1 MIFNNNI
8 LSRRRNINKEKNN
21 TTKNKFVGILE
32 VSTRGSAVV
41 ICESIEEKIHIEN
54 IGQYLH
60 NDNVEVYVFSRKK
73 NGKYLGEITNLIKR
87 DKSEYV
93 GKIQISEKFAFV
105 LIDNKRIHVD
115 IFVPKDKIN
124 KAKNNDKVLVKI
136 TEWRKN
142 SQSPNGIIKKVLG
155 IEGEHNTEIH
165 SILAEYGLPYDFE
178 SDIKEFAN
186 NIDTSIN
193 KAEILKRRDFREELT
208 FTIDPVD
215 AKDFDDAI
223 SFKKLENKSYEIG
236 IHIADVSHYL
246 QPKTILDNEAFSR
259 ATSVYLVDRV
269 VPMLPEV
276 LSNKACSLRP
286 NEEKFTFSAVFII
299 QNSSVINQWF
309 GKTVI
314 KSDYR
319 FSYEEAQMVIET
331 KDSIIN
337 KEVSLT
343 GKEYKIPSRVKTA
356 ILTLNEIAVEM
367 RKKRMKQGAISFDK
381 KEVRFTINKDKEP
394 TGVYVKE
401 SKEANK
407 LVEEFMLL
415 ANKKVS
421 EYVGKTIKKTPFIY
435 RVHDLPDES
444 KIKALKEV
452 AKSLGHKLDISSK
465 NKMSESL
472 NALLKAVK
480 GKKEQSLIESLA
492 IRSMSKA
499 EYTTNNIGHYGLS
512 FDYYSH
518 FTSPIRRYPD
528 VMVHRLLEKYLSQ
541 EKATNVDFYGSAC
554 DHCTQREILAT
565 RAERDSIKFMQI
577 KYMQDKMNT
586 KFNGVIS
593 GITDW
598 GIFVEI
604 VENKCEGMIP
614 VRDLKGDFFVYNKD
628 NHSLTGKKTKATYQL
643 GDAVR
648 VQVKHADLIKKQLD
662 FILAE

>member
-1 MIFNNNI
+1 M
-8 LSRRRNINKEKNN
+8 SRRKNKIETNINN
-21 TTKNKFVGILE
+21 KNKLVGILD
-32 VSTRGSAVV
+32 VSVRGVAVV
-41 ICESIEEKIHIEN
+41 VCEESEKKIHLDA

-60 NDNVEVYVFSRKK
+60 NDFVEVYVYSRKK
-73 NGKYLGEITNLIKR
+73 KNKYFGEITNLLKR
-87 DKSEYV
+87 EKKEYV
-93 GKIQISEKFAFV
+93 GKIQISDKFSFV
-105 LIDNKRIHVD
+105 VIDNKRIHVD
-115 IFVPKDKIN
+115 IFVPLLMIN
-124 KAKNNDKVLVKI
+124 NAKNNEKVLVEI
-136 TEWRKN
+136 TEWKKN

-178 SDIKEFAN
+178 NEIKDFAN
-186 NIDTSIN
+186 NINTSIN
-193 KAEILKRRDFREELT
+193 KDEVYKRRDFRKELT
-208 FTIDPVD
+208 LTIDPVD

-223 SFKKLENKSYEIG
+223 SFKNLKNNSYEIG

-246 QPKTILDNEAFSR
+246 QPQTILDKEAFTR

-269 VPMLPEV
+269 VPMLPEI

-286 NEEKFTFSAVFII
+286 NEEKYTFSAVFEIE
-299 QNSSVINQWF
+299 NNKVIKEWF
-309 GKTVI
+309 GKTI
-314 KSDYR
+314 INSNYR
-319 FSYEEAQMVIET
+319 FSYEEAQEIIET
-331 KDSIIN
+331 KKEIIR
-337 KEVSLT
+337 KEVSLNK
-343 GKEYKIPSRVKTA
+343 KEYSVPNNVKEA
-356 ILTLNEIAVEM
+356 ILKLNNIAQAL
-367 RKKRMKQGAISFDK
+367 RKERMNSGAISFDK
-381 KEVRFTINKDKEP
+381 KEVGFIINKNKEP

-415 ANKKVS
+415 ANRKVS
-421 EYVGKTIKKTPFIY
+421 EYVGKKIKKTPFIY

-452 AKSLGHKLDISSK
+452 AGSLGYFLDISSRK
-465 NKMSESL
+465 KMSESL
-472 NALLKAVK
+472 NIILKKVK
-480 GKKEQSLIESLA
+480 GKKEQSLIESLT

-499 EYTTNNIGHYGLS
+499 EYTTKNIGHYGLS

-528 VMVHRLLEKYLSQ
+528 VMVHRLLEKYLKNQ
-541 EKATNVDFYGSAC
+541 NPPKQDFYNNAC

-577 KYMQDKMNT
+577 KYMQDKRNI

-604 VENKCEGMIP
+604 IENKCEGMIP
-614 VRDLKGDFFVYNKD
+614 VRDLKGDFYIYNKD
-628 NHSLTGKKTKATYQL
+628 QHSLTGKKTKIKFQL
-643 GDAVR
+643 GDAVQ
-648 VQVKHADLIKKQLD
+648 VKVKHADLIKKQLD

>member
-1 MIFNNNI
+1 M
-8 LSRRRNINKEKNN
+8 SRRRNINKEKNN

-32 VSTRGSAVV
+32 VSIRGSAVV

-356 ILTLNEIAVEM
+356 ILTLNEIAVEI

>member
-1 MIFNNNI
+1 M
-8 LSRRRNINKEKNN
+8 SRRRNKIERKENKKNR
-21 TTKNKFVGILE
+21 FLGVLDIS
-32 VSTRGSAVV
+32 VRGVAAVV
-41 ICESIEEKIHIEN
+41 CEGLGEKIHLEN

-60 NDNVEVYVFSRKK
+60 NDIVEVYVFSRRKK
-73 NGKYLGEITNLIKR
+73 NKYYGEITRLVKR
-87 DKSEYV
+87 DKNEYV
-93 GKIQISEKFAFV
+93 GKIEISEKFSFV
-105 LIDNKRIHVD
+105 IIDNKRIHVD
-115 IFVPKDKIN
+115 IFVPISFIN
-124 KAKNNDKVLVKI
+124 NAKNNDKVLVEI

-155 IEGEHNTEIH
+155 TEGEHNTEIH

-178 SDIKEFAN
+178 KEIKDYAN
-186 NIDTSIN
+186 NIDTTIN
-193 KAEILKRRDFREELT
+193 FKEVSKRRDFRKELT

-223 SFKKLENKSYEIG
+223 SFKKLSKNSYEIG
-236 IHIADVSHYL
+236 VHIADVSHYL
-246 QPKTILDNEAFSR
+246 QPNTILDNEAFNR

-269 VPMLPEV
+269 VPMLPEI

-286 NEEKFTFSAVFII
+286 NEEKYTFSAVFII
-299 QNSSVINQWF
+299 EKNKVINEWF
-309 GKTVI
+309 GKTI
-314 KSDYR
+314 INSNYR
-319 FSYEEAQMVIET
+319 FSYEEAQEIIET
-331 KDSIIN
+331 KNNIIR
-337 KEVSLT
+337 KEVSLNN
-343 GKEYKIPSRVKTA
+343 KEYSVSNNVKEA
-356 ILTLNEIAVEM
+356 VLKLNEIAAYM
-367 RKKRMKQGAISFDK
+367 RKERMNSGAISFDK
-381 KEVRFTINKDKEP
+381 KEVRFSINKDKEP

-401 SKEANK
+401 SKESNK

-415 ANKKVS
+415 ANRKVS
-421 EYVGKTIKKTPFIY
+421 EYIGKKNKKNIFIY

-452 AKSLGHKLDISSK
+452 AKSLGYNLDISSRK
-465 NKMSESL
+465 RMSESL
-472 NALLKAVK
+472 NKILKKIK

-499 EYTTNNIGHYGLS
+499 EYTTKNIGHYGLA

-528 VMVHRLLEKYLSQ
+528 VIVHRLLEQYLNKENPSGH
-541 EKATNVDFYGSAC
+541 EIYNSAC

-565 RAERDSIKFMQI
+565 KAERDSIKFMQI
-577 KYMQDKMNT
+577 KYMQDKKNK

-614 VRDLKGDFFVYNKD
+614 VRDLKGDYYIYNKD
-628 NHSLTGKKTKATYQL
+628 EHSLIGKKTKIKYQL
-643 GDAVR
+643 GDSIQ

-662 FILAE
+662 FILA

>member
-1 MIFNNNI
+1 M
-8 LSRRRNINKEKNN
+8 RRRENKIKNR
-21 TTKNKFVGILE
+21 FVGILD
-32 VSTRGSAVV
+32 VSVRGVAAVV
-41 ICESIEEKIHIEN
+41 CDGVEEKIHLEK

-60 NDNVEVYVFSRKK
+60 NDFVEVYVFSRRKK
-73 NGKYLGEITNLIKR
+73 NKYYGEITKLLKR
-87 DKSEYV
+87 EKKEYV
-93 GKIQISEKFAFV
+93 GKIEISEKFSFV
-105 LIDNKRIHVD
+105 IVDNKRIHVD
-115 IFVPKDKIN
+115 IFVPISMIN
-124 KAKNNDKVLVKI
+124 KAKNNDKVLVEI

-155 IEGEHNTEIH
+155 VEGEHNTEIH

-178 SDIKEFAN
+178 KEIKEFAD
-186 NIDTSIN
+186 NIDTTIN
-193 KAEILKRRDFREELT
+193 KDEVSNRRDFRNELT

-223 SFKKLENKSYEIG
+223 SFKRISNSSYEIG

-246 QPKTILDNEAFSR
+246 QPNTILDNEAFNR

-286 NEEKFTFSAVFII
+286 NEEKYTFSAVFTIDK
-299 QNSSVINQWF
+299 NKVINEWF
-309 GKTVI
+309 GKTI
-314 KSDYR
+314 INSNYR
-319 FSYEEAQMVIET
+319 FSYEEAQEIIET
-331 KDSIIN
+331 KKNIIR
-337 KEVSLT
+337 KEVSLKNT
-343 GKEYKIPSRVKTA
+343 EYSVTNNVKEAVLK
-356 ILTLNEIAVEM
+356 LNEIAIYM
-367 RKKRMKQGAISFDK
+367 RKERMKNGAISFDK
-381 KEVRFTINKDKEP
+381 KEVRFSINKEKEP

-401 SKEANK
+401 SKESNK

-415 ANKKVS
+415 ANRKVS
-421 EYVGKTIKKTPFIY
+421 EYIGKRNKKNVFIY

-452 AKSLGHKLDISSK
+452 AKSLGYNLDISSRK
-465 NKMSESL
+465 RMSESL
-472 NALLKAVK
+472 NKILKKVK

-499 EYTTNNIGHYGLS
+499 EYTTKNIGHYGLS
-512 FDYYSH
+512 FEYYSH

-528 VMVHRLLEKYLSQ
+528 VIVHRLLEKYLNKENPLGHESY
-541 EKATNVDFYGSAC
+541 NSAC

-565 RAERDSIKFMQI
+565 KAERDSIKFMQI
-577 KYMQDKMNT
+577 KYMQDKTNK

-614 VRDLKGDFFVYNKD
+614 VRDLKGDYYIYNKD
-628 NHSLTGKKTKATYQL
+628 DHSLIGKKSKMKYQL
-643 GDAVR
+643 GDSIQVK
-648 VQVKHADLIKKQLD
+648 VKHADLIKKQLD

>member
-1 MIFNNNI
+1 M
-8 LSRRRNINKEKNN
+8 SRRRNKIERKENKKNR
-21 TTKNKFVGILE
+21 FLGVLD
-32 VSTRGSAVV
+32 VSVRGVAAVV
-41 ICESIEEKIHIEN
+41 CEGLGEKIHLEN

-60 NDNVEVYVFSRKK
+60 NDIVEVYVFSRRKK
-73 NGKYLGEITNLIKR
+73 NKYYGEITRLVKR
-87 DKSEYV
+87 DKNEYV
-93 GKIQISEKFAFV
+93 GKIEISEKFSFV
-105 LIDNKRIHVD
+105 IIDNKRIHVD
-115 IFVPKDKIN
+115 IFVPISFIN
-124 KAKNNDKVLVKI
+124 NAKNNDKVLVKI

-155 IEGEHNTEIH
+155 TEGEHNTEIH

-178 SDIKEFAN
+178 KEIKDYAN
-186 NIDTSIN
+186 NIDTTIN
-193 KAEILKRRDFREELT
+193 YKEVSKRRDFRKELT

-223 SFKKLENKSYEIG
+223 SFKKLSKNSYEIG
-236 IHIADVSHYL
+236 VHIADVSHYL
-246 QPKTILDNEAFSR
+246 QPNTILDNEAFNR

-269 VPMLPEV
+269 VPMLPEI

-286 NEEKFTFSAVFII
+286 NEEKYTFSAVFII
-299 QNSSVINQWF
+299 EKNKVINEWF
-309 GKTVI
+309 GKTI
-314 KSDYR
+314 INSNYR
-319 FSYEEAQMVIET
+319 FSYEEAQEIIET
-331 KDSIIN
+331 KNNIIR
-337 KEVSLT
+337 KEVSLNN
-343 GKEYKIPSRVKTA
+343 KEYLVSNNVKEA
-356 ILTLNEIAVEM
+356 VLKLNEIASYM
-367 RKKRMKQGAISFDK
+367 RKERMNSGAISFDK
-381 KEVRFTINKDKEP
+381 KEVRFSINKDKEP

-401 SKEANK
+401 SKESNK

-415 ANKKVS
+415 ANRKVS
-421 EYVGKTIKKTPFIY
+421 EYIGKKNKKNIFIY

-452 AKSLGHKLDISSK
+452 AKSLGYNLDISSRK
-465 NKMSESL
+465 RMSESL
-472 NALLKAVK
+472 NKILKKIK

-499 EYTTNNIGHYGLS
+499 EYTTKNIGHYGLA

-528 VMVHRLLEKYLSQ
+528 VIVHRLLEQYLNKENPSGH
-541 EKATNVDFYGSAC
+541 EIYNSAC

-565 RAERDSIKFMQI
+565 KAERDSIKFMQI
-577 KYMQDKMNT
+577 KYMQDKKNK

-614 VRDLKGDFFVYNKD
+614 VRDLKGDYYIYNKD
-628 NHSLTGKKTKATYQL
+628 EHSLIGKKTKIKYQL
-643 GDAVR
+643 GDSIQ

-662 FILAE
+662 FILA

>member
-1 MIFNNNI
+1 M
-8 LSRRRNINKEKNN
+8 SRKKRNN
-21 TTKNKFVGILE
+21 TDRNSNPKNKFVGTLE
-32 VSTRGSAVV
+32 VSTRGAAIVV
-41 ICESIEEKIHIEN
+41 CEGIEDKIHIEN

-60 NDNVEVYVFSRKK
+60 NDIVEIYVFTRKK
-73 NGKYLGEITNLIKR
+73 KDKYLGEITSLIKR
-87 DKSEYV
+87 EKTEYV
-93 GKIQISEKFAFV
+93 GKIQISENFSFV

-115 IFVPKDKIN
+115 VFVPIDKIN
-124 KAKNNDKVLVKI
+124 KANNNEKVIVEI

-155 IEGEHNTEIH
+155 VEGDHNTEIH
-165 SILAEYGLPYDFE
+165 SILAEHGLPYDFE
-178 SDIKEFAN
+178 SEIKDFAD
-186 NIDTSIN
+186 NINTSIN
-193 KAEILKRRDFREELT
+193 NEDLLKRRDFRKELT

-223 SFKKLENKSYEIG
+223 SFKTISEGCYEIG
-236 IHIADVSHYL
+236 VHIADVSHYL
-246 QPKTILDNEAFSR
+246 KPKTILDAEAFKR
-259 ATSVYLVDRV
+259 GTSVYLVDRV

-286 NEEKFTFSAVFII
+286 HEEKLTFSAVFII
-299 QNSSVINQWF
+299 ERNKVKNQWF

-314 KSDYR
+314 NSDHR
-319 FSYEEAQMVIET
+319 FSYEEAQEVIET
-331 KDSIIN
+331 RENIIK
-337 KEVSLT
+337 KEVSLNN
-343 GKEYKIPSRVKTA
+343 KEYSVPNNVKTA
-356 ILTLNEIAVEM
+356 ILKLNEIAEIM
-367 RKKRMKQGAISFDK
+367 RVKRMENGAISFDK
-381 KEVRFTINKDKEP
+381 KEVRFSINKEKEP
-394 TGVYVKE
+394 IGVYVKE

-415 ANKKVS
+415 ANRKVS
-421 EYVGKTIKKTPFIY
+421 EYVGKTIKKSPFIY

-452 AKSLGHKLDISSK
+452 ANSLGYQLDISSK

-472 NALLKAVK
+472 NKMLKAVK

-499 EYTTNNIGHYGLS
+499 EYTTKNIGHYGLS
-512 FDYYSH
+512 FEHYSH

-528 VMVHRLLEKYLSQ
+528 VMVHRLLETYLNK
-541 EKATNVDFYGSAC
+541 EKPTGLDFYNSAC

-565 RAERDSIKFMQI
+565 KAERDSIKFMQI
-577 KYMQDKMNT
+577 KYMQDKRNT
-586 KFNGVIS
+586 KFRGVIS

-614 VRDLKGDFFVYNKD
+614 VRDIKGDYFVYDKD
-628 NHSLTGKKTKATYQL
+628 RHSLTGKKTKVKYQL
-643 GDAVR
+643 GDAVQ

>member
-1 MIFNNNI
+1 
-8 LSRRRNINKEKNN
+8 LSRRRNKIERKENKKNR
-21 TTKNKFVGILE
+21 FLGILD
-32 VSTRGSAVV
+32 VSVRGVAAVV
-41 ICESIEEKIHIEN
+41 CEGLDEKIHLEN

-60 NDNVEVYVFSRKK
+60 NDIVEVYVFSRRKK
-73 NGKYLGEITNLIKR
+73 NKYYGEITRLVKR
-87 DKSEYV
+87 DKNEYV
-93 GKIQISEKFAFV
+93 GKIEISEKFSFV
-105 LIDNKRIHVD
+105 IIDNKRIHVD
-115 IFVPKDKIN
+115 IFVPISFIN
-124 KAKNNDKVLVKI
+124 NAKNNDKVLVEI

-178 SDIKEFAN
+178 KEIKDYAN
-186 NIDTSIN
+186 NIDTTIN
-193 KAEILKRRDFREELT
+193 FKEVSKRRDFRKELT

-223 SFKKLENKSYEIG
+223 SFKKLSNNSYEIG
-236 IHIADVSHYL
+236 VHIADVSHYL
-246 QPKTILDNEAFSR
+246 QPNTILDNEAFNR

-269 VPMLPEV
+269 VPMLPEI

-286 NEEKFTFSAVFII
+286 NEEKYTFSAVFII
-299 QNSSVINQWF
+299 EKNKVINEWF
-309 GKTVI
+309 GKTI
-314 KSDYR
+314 INSNYR
-319 FSYEEAQMVIET
+319 FSYEEAQEIIET
-331 KDSIIN
+331 KNNIIR
-337 KEVSLT
+337 KEVSLNN
-343 GKEYKIPSRVKTA
+343 KEYSVSNNVKEA
-356 ILTLNEIAVEM
+356 VLKLNEIASYM
-367 RKKRMKQGAISFDK
+367 RKERMNSGAISFDK
-381 KEVRFTINKDKEP
+381 KEVRFSINKDKEP

-401 SKEANK
+401 SKESNK

-415 ANKKVS
+415 ANRKVS
-421 EYVGKTIKKTPFIY
+421 EYIGKKNKKNIFIY

-452 AKSLGHKLDISSK
+452 AKSLGYNLDISSRK
-465 NKMSESL
+465 RMSESL
-472 NALLKAVK
+472 NKILKKIK

-499 EYTTNNIGHYGLS
+499 EYTTKNIGHYGLA

-528 VMVHRLLEKYLSQ
+528 VIVHRLLEQYLNK
-541 EKATNVDFYGSAC
+541 EKPSGHEIYNSAC

-565 RAERDSIKFMQI
+565 KAERDSIKFMQI
-577 KYMQDKMNT
+577 KYMQDKTNK

-614 VRDLKGDFFVYNKD
+614 VRDLKGDYYIYNKD
-628 NHSLTGKKTKATYQL
+628 EHSLIGKKTKIKYQL
-643 GDAVR
+643 GDSIQ

-662 FILAE
+662 FILA

>member
-1 MIFNNNI
+1 M
-8 LSRRRNINKEKNN
+8 SRRRNNNKENN
-21 TTKNKFVGILE
+21 TTTKNKFVGILE
-32 VSTRGSAVV
+32 VSTRGAAVV
-41 ICESIEEKIHIEN
+41 ICENIEEKIHIEN

-60 NDNVEVYVFSRKK
+60 SDVVEVYVFTRKK
-73 NGKYLGEITNLIKR
+73 NGKYLGDITNLIKR

-115 IFVPKDKIN
+115 VFIPKDKIN
-124 KAKNNDKVLVKI
+124 KANNNDKVLVKI

-142 SQSPNGIIKKVLG
+142 SQSPNGIIKSVLG

-178 SDIKEFAN
+178 NETKEFAN

-193 KAEILKRRDFREELT
+193 KEEISKRRDFRKELT

-223 SFKKLENKSYEIG
+223 SFKKLDDNSFEIG

-269 VPMLPEV
+269 VPMLPEI

-286 NEEKFTFSAVFII
+286 KEEKFTFSAVFII
-299 QNSSVINQWF
+299 KNSSVINQWF

-314 KSDYR
+314 NSDHR
-319 FSYEEAQMVIET
+319 FSYEEAQEVIET
-331 KDSIIN
+331 KDVIIN
-337 KEVSLT
+337 KDVSLT
-343 GKEYKIPSRVKTA
+343 NKEYKIPNSVKTA
-356 ILTLNEIAVEM
+356 ILKLNEIAVEM
-367 RKKRMKQGAISFDK
+367 RKLRMKQGAISFDK

-421 EYVGKTIKKTPFIY
+421 EHVGKIIKKTPFIY

-444 KIKALKEV
+444 KIKGLQEV
-452 AKSLGHKLDISSK
+452 AKALGYKLDISSK

-472 NALLKAVK
+472 NVLLKSVK

-512 FDYYSH
+512 FEYYSH

-528 VMVHRLLEKYLSQ
+528 VMVHRLLEKYLNQ
-541 EKATNVDFYGSAC
+541 EKATNVDFYSSAC

-614 VRDLKGDFFVYNKD
+614 VRDLKGDFFVYDKD
-628 NHSLTGKKTKATYQL
+628 SHSLTGKKTKVKYQL

>member
-1 MIFNNNI
+1 
-8 LSRRRNINKEKNN
+8 LSRKKRHNTERNSN
-21 TTKNKFVGILE
+21 TKNKFVGTLE
-32 VSTRGSAVV
+32 VSTRGDAIV
-41 ICESIEEKIHIEN
+41 ICEVIEEKIYIDK

-60 NDNVEVYVFSRKK
+60 NDIVEVYVFTRKK
-73 NGKYLGEITNLIKR
+73 KDKYLGDITSLIKR
-87 DKSEYV
+87 EKTEYV
-93 GKIQISEKFAFV
+93 GKIQISEKFSFV
-105 LIDNKRIHVD
+105 LIDNRRIHVD
-115 IFVPKDKIN
+115 VFVPIDKIN
-124 KAKNNDKVLVKI
+124 KANNNDKVIVEI

-142 SQSPNGIIKKVLG
+142 SQSPNGIVTKVLG
-155 IEGEHNTEIH
+155 VEGDHNTEIH
-165 SILAEYGLPYDFE
+165 SILAEHGLPYDFE
-178 SDIKEFAN
+178 SEIKEFAD

-193 KAEILKRRDFREELT
+193 NEEVSKRRDFRKELT

-223 SFKKLENKSYEIG
+223 SFKNINKDQYEVG

-246 QPKTILDNEAFSR
+246 KPKTILDVEAFKR

-269 VPMLPEV
+269 VPMLPEI

-299 QNSSVINQWF
+299 ENNKVKNQWF

-314 KSDYR
+314 NSDHR
-319 FSYEEAQMVIET
+319 FSYEEAQEIIET
-331 KDSIIN
+331 KENVIKKEISLNNKQYSIPN
-337 KEVSLT
+337 N
-343 GKEYKIPSRVKTA
+343 VKTA
-356 ILTLNEIAVEM
+356 ILKLNEMAKKM
-367 RKKRMKQGAISFDK
+367 REKRMDNGALSFDK
-381 KEVRFTINKDKEP
+381 KEVRFTINKEKEP
-394 TGVYVKE
+394 TGVFVKE

-421 EYVGKTIKKTPFIY
+421 EHVGKVIKKSPFIY

-452 AKSLGHKLDISSK
+452 ANSLGYKLDISSK

-472 NALLKAVK
+472 NKILKEVK

-499 EYTTNNIGHYGLS
+499 EYTTKNIGHYGLS
-512 FDYYSH
+512 FDHYSH

-528 VMVHRLLEKYLSQ
+528 VMVHRLLETYLNK
-541 EKATNVDFYGSAC
+541 ENPPNLDFYSSAC

-565 RAERDSIKFMQI
+565 KAERDSIKFMQI
-577 KYMQDKMNT
+577 KFMQDKRNI

-604 VENKCEGMIP
+604 IENKCEGMIP
-614 VRDLKGDFFVYNKD
+614 VRDIKGDFFVYDKD
-628 NHSLTGKKTKATYQL
+628 SHSLTGKKTKVKYQL
-643 GDAVR
+643 GDAVQ

-662 FILAE
+662 FILVE

>member
-1 MIFNNNI
+1 
-8 LSRRRNINKEKNN
+8 LSRRRNKIERKENKKNR
-21 TTKNKFVGILE
+21 FLGVLD
-32 VSTRGSAVV
+32 VSVRGVAAVV
-41 ICESIEEKIHIEN
+41 CEGLGEKIHLEN

-60 NDNVEVYVFSRKK
+60 NDIVEVYVFSRRKK
-73 NGKYLGEITNLIKR
+73 NKYYGEITRLVKR
-87 DKSEYV
+87 DKNEYV
-93 GKIQISEKFAFV
+93 GKIEISEKFSFV
-105 LIDNKRIHVD
+105 IIDNKRIHVD
-115 IFVPKDKIN
+115 IFVPISFIN
-124 KAKNNDKVLVKI
+124 NAKNNDKVLVKI

-155 IEGEHNTEIH
+155 TEGEHNTEIH

-178 SDIKEFAN
+178 KEIKDYAN
-186 NIDTSIN
+186 NIDTTIN
-193 KAEILKRRDFREELT
+193 YKEVSKRRDFRKELT

-223 SFKKLENKSYEIG
+223 SFKKLSKNSYEIG
-236 IHIADVSHYL
+236 VHIADVSHYL
-246 QPKTILDNEAFSR
+246 QPNTILDNEAFNR

-269 VPMLPEV
+269 VPMLPEI

-286 NEEKFTFSAVFII
+286 NEEKYTFSAVFII
-299 QNSSVINQWF
+299 EKNKVINEWF
-309 GKTVI
+309 GKTI
-314 KSDYR
+314 INSNYR
-319 FSYEEAQMVIET
+319 FSYEEAQEIIET
-331 KDSIIN
+331 KNNIIR
-337 KEVSLT
+337 KEVSLNN
-343 GKEYKIPSRVKTA
+343 KEYSVSNNVKEA
-356 ILTLNEIAVEM
+356 VLKLNEIASYM
-367 RKKRMKQGAISFDK
+367 RKERMNSGAISFDK
-381 KEVRFTINKDKEP
+381 KEVRFSINKDKEP

-401 SKEANK
+401 SKESNK

-415 ANKKVS
+415 ANRKVS
-421 EYVGKTIKKTPFIY
+421 EYIGKKNKKNIFIY

-452 AKSLGHKLDISSK
+452 AKSLGYNLDISSRK
-465 NKMSESL
+465 RMSESL
-472 NALLKAVK
+472 NKILKKIK

-499 EYTTNNIGHYGLS
+499 EYTTKNIGHYGLA

-528 VMVHRLLEKYLSQ
+528 VIVHRLLEQYLNKENPSGH
-541 EKATNVDFYGSAC
+541 EIYNSAC

-565 RAERDSIKFMQI
+565 KAERDSIKFMQI
-577 KYMQDKMNT
+577 KYMQDKKNK

-614 VRDLKGDFFVYNKD
+614 VRDLKGDYYIYNKD
-628 NHSLTGKKTKATYQL
+628 EHSLIGKKTKIKYQL
-643 GDAVR
+643 GDSIQ

-662 FILAE
+662 FILA

>member
-1 MIFNNNI
+1 M
-8 LSRRRNINKEKNN
+8 SRRRNKIERKENKKNR
-21 TTKNKFVGILE
+21 FLGVLD
-32 VSTRGSAVV
+32 VSVRGVAAVV
-41 ICESIEEKIHIEN
+41 CEGLDEKIHLEN

-60 NDNVEVYVFSRKK
+60 NDIVEVYVFSRRKK
-73 NGKYLGEITNLIKR
+73 NKYYGEITRLVKR
-87 DKSEYV
+87 DKNEYV
-93 GKIQISEKFAFV
+93 GKIEISEKFSFV
-105 LIDNKRIHVD
+105 IIDNKRIHVD
-115 IFVPKDKIN
+115 IFVPISFIN
-124 KAKNNDKVLVKI
+124 NAKNNDKVLVEI

-178 SDIKEFAN
+178 KEIKDYAN
-186 NIDTSIN
+186 NIDTTIN
-193 KAEILKRRDFREELT
+193 FKEVSKRRDFRKELT

-223 SFKKLENKSYEIG
+223 SFKKLSNNSYEIG
-236 IHIADVSHYL
+236 VHIADVSHYL
-246 QPKTILDNEAFSR
+246 QPNTILDKEAFNR

-269 VPMLPEV
+269 VPMLPEI

-286 NEEKFTFSAVFII
+286 NEEKYTFSAVFII
-299 QNSSVINQWF
+299 EKNKVINEWF
-309 GKTVI
+309 GKTI
-314 KSDYR
+314 INSNYR
-319 FSYEEAQMVIET
+319 FSYEEAQEIIET
-331 KDSIIN
+331 KNNIIR
-337 KEVSLT
+337 KEVSLNN
-343 GKEYKIPSRVKTA
+343 KEYSVSNNVKEA
-356 ILTLNEIAVEM
+356 VLKLNEIAAYM
-367 RKKRMKQGAISFDK
+367 RKERMNSGAISFDK
-381 KEVRFTINKDKEP
+381 KEVRFSINKDKEP

-401 SKEANK
+401 SKESNK

-415 ANKKVS
+415 ANRKVS
-421 EYVGKTIKKTPFIY
+421 EYIGKKNKKNIFIY

-452 AKSLGHKLDISSK
+452 AKSLGYNLDISSRK
-465 NKMSESL
+465 RMSESL
-472 NALLKAVK
+472 NKILKKIK

-499 EYTTNNIGHYGLS
+499 EYTTKNIGHYGLA

-528 VMVHRLLEKYLSQ
+528 VIVHRLLEQYLNK
-541 EKATNVDFYGSAC
+541 EKPSGHEIYNSAC

-565 RAERDSIKFMQI
+565 KAERDSIKFMQI
-577 KYMQDKMNT
+577 KYMQDKKNK

-614 VRDLKGDFFVYNKD
+614 VRDLKGDYYIYNKD
-628 NHSLTGKKTKATYQL
+628 EHSLIGKKTKIKYQL
-643 GDAVR
+643 GDSIQ

-662 FILAE
+662 FILA

>member
-1 MIFNNNI
+1 MK
-8 LSRRRNINKEKNN
+8 RRENKIKNR
-21 TTKNKFVGILE
+21 FVGILD
-32 VSTRGSAVV
+32 VSVRGVAAIV
-41 ICESIEEKIHIEN
+41 CEGLEEKIYLEN

-60 NDNVEVYVFSRKK
+60 NDFVEVYVFLRRKK
-73 NGKYLGEITNLIKR
+73 NKYYGEITKLLKR
-87 DKSEYV
+87 EKKDYV
-93 GKIQISEKFAFV
+93 GKIEISEKFSFV
-105 LIDNKRIHVD
+105 MVDNKRIHVD
-115 IFVPKDKIN
+115 IFVPISMIN
-124 KAKNNDKVLVKI
+124 KAKNNDKVLVEI
-136 TEWRKN
+136 TEWKKN

-155 IEGEHNTEIH
+155 VEGEHNTEIH

-178 SDIKEFAN
+178 KEIKEFAD
-186 NIDTSIN
+186 NIDTTIN
-193 KAEILKRRDFREELT
+193 KDEVSNRRDFRDELT

-223 SFKKLENKSYEIG
+223 SFKRISNSSYEIG

-246 QPKTILDNEAFSR
+246 QPNTILDNEAFNR

-286 NEEKFTFSAVFII
+286 NEEKYTFSAVFII
-299 QNSSVINQWF
+299 DKNKVINEWF
-309 GKTVI
+309 GKTI
-314 KSDYR
+314 INSNYR
-319 FSYEEAQMVIET
+319 FSYEEAQEIIET
-331 KDSIIN
+331 KKNIIR
-337 KEVSLT
+337 KEVSLKKT
-343 GKEYKIPSRVKTA
+343 EYSVTNNIKEAVLK
-356 ILTLNEIAVEM
+356 LNEIAIYM
-367 RKKRMKQGAISFDK
+367 RKERMKNGAISFDK
-381 KEVRFTINKDKEP
+381 KEVRFSINKEKEP

-401 SKEANK
+401 SKESNK

-415 ANKKVS
+415 ANRKVS
-421 EYVGKTIKKTPFIY
+421 EYIGKRNKKNLFIY

-452 AKSLGHKLDISSK
+452 AKSLGYNLDISSRK
-465 NKMSESL
+465 RMSESL
-472 NALLKAVK
+472 NKILKKVK

-499 EYTTNNIGHYGLS
+499 EYTTKNIGHYGLS
-512 FDYYSH
+512 FEYYSH

-528 VMVHRLLEKYLSQ
+528 VIVHRLLEKYLNKENPSGH
-541 EKATNVDFYGSAC
+541 EIYNSAC

-565 RAERDSIKFMQI
+565 KAERDSIKFMQI
-577 KYMQDKMNT
+577 KYMQDKTNK

-614 VRDLKGDFFVYNKD
+614 VRDLKGDYYIYNKD
-628 NHSLTGKKTKATYQL
+628 DHSLIGKKSKRKYQL
-643 GDAVR
+643 GDAIQ

>member
-1 MIFNNNI
+1 M
-8 LSRRRNINKEKNN
+8 SRRRNKIERKENKKNR
-21 TTKNKFVGILE
+21 FLGVLD
-32 VSTRGSAVV
+32 VSVRGVAAVV
-41 ICESIEEKIHIEN
+41 CEGLDEKIHLEN

-60 NDNVEVYVFSRKK
+60 NDIVEVYVFSRRKK
-73 NGKYLGEITNLIKR
+73 NKYYGEITRLVKR
-87 DKSEYV
+87 DKNEYV
-93 GKIQISEKFAFV
+93 GKIEISEKFSFV
-105 LIDNKRIHVD
+105 IIDNKRIHVD
-115 IFVPKDKIN
+115 IFVPISFIN
-124 KAKNNDKVLVKI
+124 NAKNNDKVLVEI

-155 IEGEHNTEIH
+155 TEGEHNTEIH

-178 SDIKEFAN
+178 KEIKDYAN
-186 NIDTSIN
+186 NIDTTIN
-193 KAEILKRRDFREELT
+193 FKEVSKRRDFRKELT

-223 SFKKLENKSYEIG
+223 SFKKLSKNSYEIG
-236 IHIADVSHYL
+236 VHIADVSHYL
-246 QPKTILDNEAFSR
+246 QPNTILDNEAFNR

-269 VPMLPEV
+269 VPMLPEI

-286 NEEKFTFSAVFII
+286 NEEKYTFSAVFII
-299 QNSSVINQWF
+299 EKNKVINEWF
-309 GKTVI
+309 GKTI
-314 KSDYR
+314 INSNYR
-319 FSYEEAQMVIET
+319 FSYEEAQEIIET
-331 KDSIIN
+331 KNNIIR
-337 KEVSLT
+337 KEVSLNN
-343 GKEYKIPSRVKTA
+343 KEYSVSNNVKEA
-356 ILTLNEIAVEM
+356 VLKLNEIASYM
-367 RKKRMKQGAISFDK
+367 RKERMNSGAISFDK
-381 KEVRFTINKDKEP
+381 KEVRFSINKDKEP

-401 SKEANK
+401 SKESNK

-415 ANKKVS
+415 ANRKVS
-421 EYVGKTIKKTPFIY
+421 EYIGKKNKKNIFIY

-452 AKSLGHKLDISSK
+452 AKSLGYNLDISSRK
-465 NKMSESL
+465 RMSESL
-472 NALLKAVK
+472 NKILKKIK

-499 EYTTNNIGHYGLS
+499 EYTTKNIGHYGLA

-528 VMVHRLLEKYLSQ
+528 VIVHRLLEQYLNK
-541 EKATNVDFYGSAC
+541 EKPSGHEIYNYAC

-565 RAERDSIKFMQI
+565 KAERDSIKFMQI
-577 KYMQDKMNT
+577 KYMQDKKNK

-614 VRDLKGDFFVYNKD
+614 VRDLKGDYYIYNKD
-628 NHSLTGKKTKATYQL
+628 EHSLIGKKTKIKYQL
-643 GDAVR
+643 GDSIQ

-662 FILAE
+662 FILA

>member
-1 MIFNNNI
+1 M
-8 LSRRRNINKEKNN
+8 SRRRNKIERKENKKNR
-21 TTKNKFVGILE
+21 FLGILD
-32 VSTRGSAVV
+32 VSVRGVAAVV
-41 ICESIEEKIHIEN
+41 CEGLDEKIHLEK

-60 NDNVEVYVFSRKK
+60 NDIVEVYVFSRRKK
-73 NGKYLGEITNLIKR
+73 NKYYGEITSLVKR
-87 DKSEYV
+87 DKNEYV
-93 GKIQISEKFAFV
+93 GKIEISEKFSFV
-105 LIDNKRIHVD
+105 IIDNKRIHVD
-115 IFVPKDKIN
+115 IFVPISFIN
-124 KAKNNDKVLVKI
+124 NAKNNDKVLVEI

-155 IEGEHNTEIH
+155 TEGEHNTEIH

-178 SDIKEFAN
+178 KEIKDYAN
-186 NIDTSIN
+186 NIDTTIN
-193 KAEILKRRDFREELT
+193 FKEVSKRRDFRKELT

-223 SFKKLENKSYEIG
+223 SFKKLSKNSYEIG
-236 IHIADVSHYL
+236 VHIADVSHYL
-246 QPKTILDNEAFSR
+246 QPNTILDNEAFNR

-269 VPMLPEV
+269 VPMLPEI

-286 NEEKFTFSAVFII
+286 NEEKYTFSAVFII
-299 QNSSVINQWF
+299 EKNKVINEWF
-309 GKTVI
+309 GKTI
-314 KSDYR
+314 INSNYR
-319 FSYEEAQMVIET
+319 FSYEEAQEIIET
-331 KDSIIN
+331 KNNIIR
-337 KEVSLT
+337 KEVSLNN
-343 GKEYKIPSRVKTA
+343 KEYSVSNNVKEA
-356 ILTLNEIAVEM
+356 VLKLNEIASYM
-367 RKKRMKQGAISFDK
+367 RKERMNSGAISFDK
-381 KEVRFTINKDKEP
+381 KEVRFSINKDKEP

-401 SKEANK
+401 SKESNK

-415 ANKKVS
+415 ANRKVS
-421 EYVGKTIKKTPFIY
+421 EYIGKKNKKNIFIY

-452 AKSLGHKLDISSK
+452 AKSLGYNLDTSSRK
-465 NKMSESL
+465 RMSESL
-472 NALLKAVK
+472 NKILKKIK

-499 EYTTNNIGHYGLS
+499 EYTTKNIGHYGLA

-528 VMVHRLLEKYLSQ
+528 VIVHRLLEQYLNK
-541 EKATNVDFYGSAC
+541 EKPSGHEIYNSAC

-565 RAERDSIKFMQI
+565 KAERDSIKFMQI
-577 KYMQDKMNT
+577 KYMQDKKNK

-614 VRDLKGDFFVYNKD
+614 VRDLKGDYYIYNKD
-628 NHSLTGKKTKATYQL
+628 EHSLIGKKTKIKYQL
-643 GDAVR
+643 GDSIQ

-662 FILAE
+662 FILA

>member
-41 ICESIEEKIHIEN
+41 ICESIEEKIHVEN

-314 KSDYR
+314 KSDHR

>member
-1 MIFNNNI
+1 M
-8 LSRRRNINKEKNN
+8 SRRRNKIERKENKKNR
-21 TTKNKFVGILE
+21 FLGVLD
-32 VSTRGSAVV
+32 VSVRGVAAVV
-41 ICESIEEKIHIEN
+41 CEGLNEKIHLEN

-60 NDNVEVYVFSRKK
+60 NDIVEVYVFSRRKK
-73 NGKYLGEITNLIKR
+73 NKYYGEITRLVKR
-87 DKSEYV
+87 DKNEYV
-93 GKIQISEKFAFV
+93 GKIEISEKFSFV
-105 LIDNKRIHVD
+105 IIDNKRIHVD
-115 IFVPKDKIN
+115 IFVPISFIN
-124 KAKNNDKVLVKI
+124 NAKNNDKVLVEI

-178 SDIKEFAN
+178 KEIKDYAN
-186 NIDTSIN
+186 NIDTTIN
-193 KAEILKRRDFREELT
+193 YKEVSKRRDFRKELT

-223 SFKKLENKSYEIG
+223 SFKKLSKNSYEIG
-236 IHIADVSHYL
+236 VHIADVSHYL
-246 QPKTILDNEAFSR
+246 QPNTILDNEAFNR

-269 VPMLPEV
+269 VPMLPEI

-286 NEEKFTFSAVFII
+286 NEEKYTFSAVFII
-299 QNSSVINQWF
+299 EKNKVINEWF
-309 GKTVI
+309 GKTI
-314 KSDYR
+314 INSNYR
-319 FSYEEAQMVIET
+319 FSYEEAQEIIET
-331 KDSIIN
+331 KNNIIR
-337 KEVSLT
+337 KEVSLNN
-343 GKEYKIPSRVKTA
+343 KEYSVSNNVKEA
-356 ILTLNEIAVEM
+356 VLKLNEIAAYM
-367 RKKRMKQGAISFDK
+367 RKERMNSGAISFDK
-381 KEVRFTINKDKEP
+381 KEVRFSINKDKEP

-401 SKEANK
+401 SKESNK

-415 ANKKVS
+415 ANRKVS
-421 EYVGKTIKKTPFIY
+421 EYIGKKNKKNIFIY

-452 AKSLGHKLDISSK
+452 AKSLGYNLDISSRK
-465 NKMSESL
+465 RMSESL
-472 NALLKAVK
+472 NKILKKIK

-499 EYTTNNIGHYGLS
+499 EYTTKNIGHYGLA

-528 VMVHRLLEKYLSQ
+528 VIVHRLLEQYLNK
-541 EKATNVDFYGSAC
+541 EKPSGHEIYNSAC

-565 RAERDSIKFMQI
+565 KAERDSIKFMQI
-577 KYMQDKMNT
+577 KYMQDKTNK

-614 VRDLKGDFFVYNKD
+614 VRDLKGDYYIYNKD
-628 NHSLTGKKTKATYQL
+628 EHSLIGKKTKIKYQL
-643 GDAVR
+643 GDSIQ

-662 FILAE
+662 FILA

>member
-1 MIFNNNI
+1 M
-8 LSRRRNINKEKNN
+8 SRRRNKIERKENKKNR
-21 TTKNKFVGILE
+21 FLGVLD
-32 VSTRGSAVV
+32 VSVRGVAAVV
-41 ICESIEEKIHIEN
+41 CEGLGEKIHLEN

-60 NDNVEVYVFSRKK
+60 NDIVEVYVFSRRKK
-73 NGKYLGEITNLIKR
+73 NKYYGEITRLVKR
-87 DKSEYV
+87 DKNEYV
-93 GKIQISEKFAFV
+93 GKIEISEKFSFV
-105 LIDNKRIHVD
+105 IIDNKRIHVD
-115 IFVPKDKIN
+115 IFVPISFIN
-124 KAKNNDKVLVKI
+124 NAKNNDKVLVEI

-155 IEGEHNTEIH
+155 TEGEHNTEIH

-178 SDIKEFAN
+178 KEIKDYAN
-186 NIDTSIN
+186 NIDTTIN
-193 KAEILKRRDFREELT
+193 FKEVSKRRDFRKELT

-223 SFKKLENKSYEIG
+223 SFKKLSKNSYEIG
-236 IHIADVSHYL
+236 VHIADVSHYL
-246 QPKTILDNEAFSR
+246 QPNTILDNEAFNR

-269 VPMLPEV
+269 VPMLPEI

-286 NEEKFTFSAVFII
+286 NEEKYTFSAVFII
-299 QNSSVINQWF
+299 EKNKVINEWF
-309 GKTVI
+309 GKTI
-314 KSDYR
+314 INSNYR
-319 FSYEEAQMVIET
+319 FSYEEAQEIIET
-331 KDSIIN
+331 KNNIIR
-337 KEVSLT
+337 KEVSLNN
-343 GKEYKIPSRVKTA
+343 KEYSVSNNVKEA
-356 ILTLNEIAVEM
+356 VLKLNEIASYM
-367 RKKRMKQGAISFDK
+367 RKERMNSGAISFDK
-381 KEVRFTINKDKEP
+381 KEVRFSINKDKEP

-401 SKEANK
+401 SKESNK

-415 ANKKVS
+415 ANRKVS
-421 EYVGKTIKKTPFIY
+421 EYIGKKNKKNIFIY

-452 AKSLGHKLDISSK
+452 AKSLGYNLDISSRK
-465 NKMSESL
+465 RMSESL
-472 NALLKAVK
+472 NKILKKIK

-499 EYTTNNIGHYGLS
+499 EYTTKNIGHYGLA

-528 VMVHRLLEKYLSQ
+528 VIVHRLLEQYLNKENPSGH
-541 EKATNVDFYGSAC
+541 EIYNSAC

-565 RAERDSIKFMQI
+565 KAERDSIKFMQI
-577 KYMQDKMNT
+577 KYMQDKKNK

-614 VRDLKGDFFVYNKD
+614 VRDLKGDYYIYNKD
-628 NHSLTGKKTKATYQL
+628 EHSLIGKKTKIKYQL
-643 GDAVR
+643 GDSIQ

-662 FILAE
+662 FILA

>member
-1 MIFNNNI
+1 M
-8 LSRRRNINKEKNN
+8 SRRRNINKEKNN

-32 VSTRGSAVV
+32 VSIRGSAVV

>member
-1 MIFNNNI
+1 M
-8 LSRRRNINKEKNN
+8 SRR
-21 TTKNKFVGILE
+21 KNKIERKGNKKNRFVGILD
-32 VSTRGSAVV
+32 VSVRGVAAVV
-41 ICESIEEKIHIEN
+41 CEGLEEKIHLEN
-54 IGQYLH
+54 IGDYLH
-60 NDNVEVYVFSRKK
+60 NDSVEVYVFSRRKK
-73 NGKYLGEITNLIKR
+73 NKYFGEITRLLKR
-87 DKSEYV
+87 DKNEYV
-93 GKIQISEKFAFV
+93 GKIEISEKFSFV
-105 LIDNKRIHVD
+105 IVDNKRIHVD
-115 IFVPKDKIN
+115 IFVPISHIKN
-124 KAKNNDKVLVKI
+124 AKNNDKVLVEI

-178 SDIKEFAN
+178 KEIKDFAN
-186 NIDTSIN
+186 NIDTTIDY
-193 KAEILKRRDFREELT
+193 KEVLKRRDFRNELT

-223 SFKKLENKSYEIG
+223 SFKKLSKNSYEIG
-236 IHIADVSHYL
+236 VHIADVSHYL
-246 QPKTILDNEAFSR
+246 QPNTILDNEAFNR

-269 VPMLPEV
+269 VPMLPEI

-286 NEEKFTFSAVFII
+286 NEEKYTFSAVFII
-299 QNSSVINQWF
+299 EKNKVINEWF
-309 GKTVI
+309 GKTI
-314 KSDYR
+314 INSNYR
-319 FSYEEAQMVIET
+319 FSYEEAQEIIET
-331 KDSIIN
+331 KNNIIR
-337 KEVSLT
+337 KEVSLNN
-343 GKEYKIPSRVKTA
+343 KEYSVSNNVKKA
-356 ILTLNEIAVEM
+356 VLKLNEIAAYM
-367 RKKRMKQGAISFDK
+367 RKERMNSGAISFDK
-381 KEVRFTINKDKEP
+381 KEVRFSINKDKEP

-401 SKEANK
+401 SKESNK

-415 ANKKVS
+415 ANRKVS
-421 EYVGKTIKKTPFIY
+421 EYIGKKNKKNIFIY

-452 AKSLGHKLDISSK
+452 AKSLGYNLDISSRK
-465 NKMSESL
+465 RMSESL
-472 NALLKAVK
+472 NKILKEIK

-499 EYTTNNIGHYGLS
+499 EYTTKNIGHYGLA

-528 VMVHRLLEKYLSQ
+528 VIVHRLLEQYLNKENPSGH
-541 EKATNVDFYGSAC
+541 EIYNSAC

-565 RAERDSIKFMQI
+565 KAERDSIKFMQI
-577 KYMQDKMNT
+577 KYMQDKTNK

-614 VRDLKGDFFVYNKD
+614 VRDLKGDYYIYNKD
-628 NHSLTGKKTKATYQL
+628 EHSLIGKKTKIKYQL
-643 GDAVR
+643 GDSIQ

-662 FILAE
+662 FILV

>member
-1 MIFNNNI
+1 M
-8 LSRRRNINKEKNN
+8 RRRANKIKNR
-21 TTKNKFVGILE
+21 FVGILD
-32 VSTRGSAVV
+32 VSVRGVAAIV
-41 ICESIEEKIHIEN
+41 CEGLEEKIYLEN

-60 NDNVEVYVFSRKK
+60 NDFVEVYVFLRRKK
-73 NGKYLGEITNLIKR
+73 NKYYGEITKLLKR
-87 DKSEYV
+87 EKKNYV
-93 GKIQISEKFAFV
+93 GKIEISEKFSFV
-105 LIDNKRIHVD
+105 MVDNKRIHVD
-115 IFVPKDKIN
+115 IFVPISMIN
-124 KAKNNDKVLVKI
+124 KAKNNDKVLVEI
-136 TEWRKN
+136 TEWKKN

-155 IEGEHNTEIH
+155 VEGEHNTEIH

-178 SDIKEFAN
+178 KEIKEFAD
-186 NIDTSIN
+186 NIDTTIN
-193 KAEILKRRDFREELT
+193 KDEVSNRRDFRDELT

-223 SFKKLENKSYEIG
+223 SFKRISNSSYEIG

-246 QPKTILDNEAFSR
+246 QPNTILDNEAFNR

-286 NEEKFTFSAVFII
+286 NEEKYTFSAVFII
-299 QNSSVINQWF
+299 DKNKVINEWF
-309 GKTVI
+309 GKTI
-314 KSDYR
+314 INSNYR
-319 FSYEEAQMVIET
+319 FSYEEAQEIIET
-331 KDSIIN
+331 KKNIIR
-337 KEVSLT
+337 KEVSLKKT
-343 GKEYKIPSRVKTA
+343 EYSVTNNIKEAVLK
-356 ILTLNEIAVEM
+356 LNEIAIYM
-367 RKKRMKQGAISFDK
+367 RKERMKNGAISFDK
-381 KEVRFTINKDKEP
+381 KEVRFSINKEKEP

-401 SKEANK
+401 SKESNK

-415 ANKKVS
+415 ANRKVS
-421 EYVGKTIKKTPFIY
+421 EYIGKRNKKNLFIY

-452 AKSLGHKLDISSK
+452 AKSLGYNLDISSRK
-465 NKMSESL
+465 RMSESL
-472 NALLKAVK
+472 NKILKKVK

-499 EYTTNNIGHYGLS
+499 EYTTKNIGHYGLS
-512 FDYYSH
+512 FEYYSH

-528 VMVHRLLEKYLSQ
+528 VIVHRLLEKYLNKENPSGH
-541 EKATNVDFYGSAC
+541 EIYNSAC

-565 RAERDSIKFMQI
+565 KAERDSIKFMQI
-577 KYMQDKMNT
+577 KYMQDKTNK

-614 VRDLKGDFFVYNKD
+614 VRDLKGDYYIYNKD
-628 NHSLTGKKTKATYQL
+628 DHSLIGKKSKRKYQL
-643 GDAVR
+643 GDAIQ

>member
-1 MIFNNNI
+1 
-8 LSRRRNINKEKNN
+8 LSRRKNKIETNINN
-21 TTKNKFVGILE
+21 KNKLVGILD
-32 VSTRGSAVV
+32 VSVRGVAVV
-41 ICESIEEKIHIEN
+41 VCEESEKKIHLDE

-60 NDNVEVYVFSRKK
+60 NDFVEVYVYSRKK
-73 NGKYLGEITNLIKR
+73 KNKYFGEITNLLKR
-87 DKSEYV
+87 EKKEYV
-93 GKIQISEKFAFV
+93 GKIQISDKFSFV
-105 LIDNKRIHVD
+105 VIDNKRIHVD
-115 IFVPKDKIN
+115 IFVPLSMIN
-124 KAKNNDKVLVKI
+124 NANNNEKVLVEI
-136 TEWRKN
+136 TEWKKN

-155 IEGEHNTEIH
+155 TEGEHNTEIH

-178 SDIKEFAN
+178 NEIKDFAS
-186 NIDTSIN
+186 NINTSIT
-193 KAEILKRRDFREELT
+193 KDEVYKRRDFRKELT
-208 FTIDPVD
+208 LTIDPVD

-223 SFKKLENKSYEIG
+223 SFKNLKNNSYEIG

-246 QPKTILDNEAFSR
+246 QPQTILDKEAFNR

-269 VPMLPEV
+269 VPMLPEI

-286 NEEKFTFSAVFII
+286 NEEKYTFSAVFEIE
-299 QNSSVINQWF
+299 NNKVIKEWF
-309 GKTVI
+309 GKTI
-314 KSDYR
+314 INSNYR
-319 FSYEEAQMVIET
+319 FSYEEAQEIIET
-331 KDSIIN
+331 KKEIIR
-337 KEVSLT
+337 KEVSLNK
-343 GKEYKIPSRVKTA
+343 KEYSVSNNVKEA
-356 ILTLNEIAVEM
+356 ILKLNNIAQAL
-367 RKKRMKQGAISFDK
+367 RKERMNSGAISFDK
-381 KEVRFTINKDKEP
+381 KEVGFIINKNKEP

-415 ANKKVS
+415 ANRKVS
-421 EYVGKTIKKTPFIY
+421 EYVGKKIKKTPFIY

-452 AKSLGHKLDISSK
+452 AGSLGYFLDISSRK
-465 NKMSESL
+465 KMSESL
-472 NALLKAVK
+472 NIILKKVK

-499 EYTTNNIGHYGLS
+499 EYTTKNIGHYGLS

-528 VMVHRLLEKYLSQ
+528 VMVHRLLEKYLKNQ
-541 EKATNVDFYGSAC
+541 NPPKQDFYNNAC

-577 KYMQDKMNT
+577 KYMQDKRNI

-604 VENKCEGMIP
+604 IENKCEGMIP
-614 VRDLKGDFFVYNKD
+614 VRDLKGDFYIYNKD
-628 NHSLTGKKTKATYQL
+628 QHSLTGKKTKIKFQL
-643 GDAVR
+643 GDAVQ
-648 VQVKHADLIKKQLD
+648 VKVKHADLIKKQLD

>member
-1 MIFNNNI
+1 MK
-8 LSRRRNINKEKNN
+8 RRENKIKNR
-21 TTKNKFVGILE
+21 FVGILD
-32 VSTRGSAVV
+32 VSVRGVAAIV
-41 ICESIEEKIHIEN
+41 CEGLEEKIYLEN

-60 NDNVEVYVFSRKK
+60 NDFVEVYVFLRRKK
-73 NGKYLGEITNLIKR
+73 NKYYGEITKLLKR
-87 DKSEYV
+87 EKKNYV
-93 GKIQISEKFAFV
+93 GKIEISEKFSFV
-105 LIDNKRIHVD
+105 MVDNKRIHVD
-115 IFVPKDKIN
+115 IFVPISMIN
-124 KAKNNDKVLVKI
+124 KAKNNDKVLVEI
-136 TEWRKN
+136 TEWKKN

-155 IEGEHNTEIH
+155 VEGEHNTEIH

-178 SDIKEFAN
+178 KEIKEFAD
-186 NIDTSIN
+186 NIDTTIN
-193 KAEILKRRDFREELT
+193 KDEVSNRRDFRDELT

-223 SFKKLENKSYEIG
+223 SFKRISNSSYEIG

-246 QPKTILDNEAFSR
+246 QPNTILDNEAFNR

-286 NEEKFTFSAVFII
+286 NEEKYTFSAVFII
-299 QNSSVINQWF
+299 DKNKVINEWF
-309 GKTVI
+309 GKTI
-314 KSDYR
+314 INSNYR
-319 FSYEEAQMVIET
+319 FSYEEAQEIIET
-331 KDSIIN
+331 KKNIIR
-337 KEVSLT
+337 KEVSLKKT
-343 GKEYKIPSRVKTA
+343 EYSVTNNVKEAVLK
-356 ILTLNEIAVEM
+356 LNEIAIYM
-367 RKKRMKQGAISFDK
+367 RKERMKNGAISFDK
-381 KEVRFTINKDKEP
+381 KEVRFSINKEKEP

-401 SKEANK
+401 SKESNK

-415 ANKKVS
+415 ANRKVS
-421 EYVGKTIKKTPFIY
+421 EYIGKRNKKNLFIY

-452 AKSLGHKLDISSK
+452 AKSLGYNLDISSRK
-465 NKMSESL
+465 RMSESL
-472 NALLKAVK
+472 NKILKKVK

-499 EYTTNNIGHYGLS
+499 EYTTKNIGHYGLS
-512 FDYYSH
+512 FEYYSH

-528 VMVHRLLEKYLSQ
+528 VIVHRLLEKYLNKENPSGH
-541 EKATNVDFYGSAC
+541 EIYNSAC

-565 RAERDSIKFMQI
+565 KAERDSIKFMQI
-577 KYMQDKMNT
+577 KYMQDKTNK

-614 VRDLKGDFFVYNKD
+614 VRDLKGDYYIYNKD
-628 NHSLTGKKTKATYQL
+628 DHSLIGKKSKRKYQL
-643 GDAVR
+643 GDAIQ

>member
-1 MIFNNNI
+1 M
-8 LSRRRNINKEKNN
+8 RRRENKIKNR
-21 TTKNKFVGILE
+21 FVGILD
-32 VSTRGSAVV
+32 VSVRGVAAVV
-41 ICESIEEKIHIEN
+41 CDGVEEKIHLEK

-60 NDNVEVYVFSRKK
+60 NDFVEVYVFSRRKK
-73 NGKYLGEITNLIKR
+73 NKYYGEITKLLKR
-87 DKSEYV
+87 EKKEYV
-93 GKIQISEKFAFV
+93 GKIEISEKFSFV
-105 LIDNKRIHVD
+105 IVDNKRIHVD
-115 IFVPKDKIN
+115 IFVPISMIN
-124 KAKNNDKVLVKI
+124 KAKNNDKVLVEI

-155 IEGEHNTEIH
+155 VEGEHNTEIH

-178 SDIKEFAN
+178 KEIKEFAD
-186 NIDTSIN
+186 NIDTTIN
-193 KAEILKRRDFREELT
+193 KDEVSNRRDFRNELT

-223 SFKKLENKSYEIG
+223 SFKRISNSSYEIG

-246 QPKTILDNEAFSR
+246 QPNTILDNEAFNR

-286 NEEKFTFSAVFII
+286 NEEKYTFSAVFTIDK
-299 QNSSVINQWF
+299 NKVINEWF
-309 GKTVI
+309 GKTI
-314 KSDYR
+314 INSNYR
-319 FSYEEAQMVIET
+319 FSYEEAQEIIET
-331 KDSIIN
+331 KKNIIR
-337 KEVSLT
+337 KEVSLKNT
-343 GKEYKIPSRVKTA
+343 EYSVTNNVKEAVLK
-356 ILTLNEIAVEM
+356 LNEIAIYM
-367 RKKRMKQGAISFDK
+367 RKERMKNGAISFDK
-381 KEVRFTINKDKEP
+381 KEVRFSINKEKEP

-401 SKEANK
+401 SKESNK

-415 ANKKVS
+415 ANRKVS
-421 EYVGKTIKKTPFIY
+421 EYIGKRNKKNVFIY

-452 AKSLGHKLDISSK
+452 AKSLGYNLDISSRRR
-465 NKMSESL
+465 MSESL
-472 NALLKAVK
+472 NKMLKQIK

-499 EYTTNNIGHYGLS
+499 EYTTKNIGHYGLS
-512 FDYYSH
+512 FEYYSH

-528 VMVHRLLEKYLSQ
+528 VIVHRLLEKYLNKENPLGHESY
-541 EKATNVDFYGSAC
+541 NSAC

-565 RAERDSIKFMQI
+565 KAERDSIKFMQI
-577 KYMQDKMNT
+577 KYMQDKTNK

-614 VRDLKGDFFVYNKD
+614 VRDLKGDYYIYNKD
-628 NHSLTGKKTKATYQL
+628 DHSLIGKKSKMKYQL
-643 GDAVR
+643 GDSIQ

>member
-1 MIFNNNI
+1 M
-8 LSRRRNINKEKNN
+8 SRR
-21 TTKNKFVGILE
+21 KNKIERKENKKNRFVGILD
-32 VSTRGSAVV
+32 VSVRGVAAVV
-41 ICESIEEKIHIEN
+41 CEGLEEKIHLEN
-54 IGQYLH
+54 IGHYLH
-60 NDNVEVYVFSRKK
+60 NDSVEVYVFSRRKK
-73 NGKYLGEITNLIKR
+73 NKYFGEITRLLKR
-87 DKSEYV
+87 DKNEYV
-93 GKIQISEKFAFV
+93 GKIEISEKFSFV
-105 LIDNKRIHVD
+105 IVDNKRIHVD
-115 IFVPKDKIN
+115 IFVPISHIKN
-124 KAKNNDKVLVKI
+124 AKNNDKVLVEI

-178 SDIKEFAN
+178 KEIKDFAN
-186 NIDTSIN
+186 NIDTTIDY
-193 KAEILKRRDFREELT
+193 KEVLKRRDFRNELT

-223 SFKKLENKSYEIG
+223 SFKKLSNNSYEIG
-236 IHIADVSHYL
+236 VHIADVSHYL
-246 QPKTILDNEAFSR
+246 QPNTILDNEAFNR

-269 VPMLPEV
+269 VPMLPEI

-286 NEEKFTFSAVFII
+286 NEEKYTFSAVFII
-299 QNSSVINQWF
+299 EKNKVINEWF
-309 GKTVI
+309 GKTI
-314 KSDYR
+314 INSNYR
-319 FSYEEAQMVIET
+319 FSYEEAQEIIET
-331 KDSIIN
+331 KNNIIR
-337 KEVSLT
+337 KEVSLNN
-343 GKEYKIPSRVKTA
+343 KEYSVSNNVKKA
-356 ILTLNEIAVEM
+356 VLKLNEIAAYM
-367 RKKRMKQGAISFDK
+367 RKERMNSGAISFDK
-381 KEVRFTINKDKEP
+381 KEVRFSINKDKEP

-401 SKEANK
+401 SKESNK

-415 ANKKVS
+415 ANRKVS
-421 EYVGKTIKKTPFIY
+421 EYIGKKNKKNIFIY

-452 AKSLGHKLDISSK
+452 AKSLGYNLDISSRK
-465 NKMSESL
+465 RMSESL
-472 NALLKAVK
+472 NKILKEIK

-499 EYTTNNIGHYGLS
+499 EYTTKNIGHYGLA

-528 VMVHRLLEKYLSQ
+528 VIVHRLLEQYLNKENPSGH
-541 EKATNVDFYGSAC
+541 EIYNSAC

-565 RAERDSIKFMQI
+565 KAERDSIKFMQI
-577 KYMQDKMNT
+577 KYMQDKTNK

-614 VRDLKGDFFVYNKD
+614 VRDLKGDYYIYNKD
-628 NHSLTGKKTKATYQL
+628 EHSLIGKKTKIKYQL
-643 GDAVR
+643 GDSIQ

-662 FILAE
+662 FILA

>member
-1 MIFNNNI
+1 M
-8 LSRRRNINKEKNN
+8 RRRENKIKNR
-21 TTKNKFVGILE
+21 FVGILD
-32 VSTRGSAVV
+32 VSVRGVAAVV
-41 ICESIEEKIHIEN
+41 CDGVEEKIHLEK

-60 NDNVEVYVFSRKK
+60 NDFVEVYVFSRRKK
-73 NGKYLGEITNLIKR
+73 NKYYGEITKLLKR
-87 DKSEYV
+87 EKKEYV
-93 GKIQISEKFAFV
+93 GKIEISEKFSFV
-105 LIDNKRIHVD
+105 IVDNKRIHVD
-115 IFVPKDKIN
+115 IFVPISMIN
-124 KAKNNDKVLVKI
+124 KAKNNDKVLVEI

-155 IEGEHNTEIH
+155 VEGEHNTEIH

-178 SDIKEFAN
+178 KEIKEFAD
-186 NIDTSIN
+186 NIDTTIN
-193 KAEILKRRDFREELT
+193 KDEVSNRRDFRDELT

-223 SFKKLENKSYEIG
+223 SFKRISNSSYEIG

-246 QPKTILDNEAFSR
+246 QPNTILDKEAFNR

-286 NEEKFTFSAVFII
+286 NEEKYTFSAVFTIDK
-299 QNSSVINQWF
+299 NKVINEWF
-309 GKTVI
+309 GKTI
-314 KSDYR
+314 INSNYR
-319 FSYEEAQMVIET
+319 FSYEEAQEIIET
-331 KDSIIN
+331 KKNIIR
-337 KEVSLT
+337 KEVSLKNT
-343 GKEYKIPSRVKTA
+343 EYSVTNNVKEAVLK
-356 ILTLNEIAVEM
+356 LNEIAIYM
-367 RKKRMKQGAISFDK
+367 RKERMKNGAISFDK
-381 KEVRFTINKDKEP
+381 KEVRFSINKEKEP

-401 SKEANK
+401 SKESNK

-415 ANKKVS
+415 ANRKVS
-421 EYVGKTIKKTPFIY
+421 EYIGKRNKKNLFIY

-452 AKSLGHKLDISSK
+452 AKSLGYNLDISSRK
-465 NKMSESL
+465 RMSESL
-472 NALLKAVK
+472 NKILKKVK

-499 EYTTNNIGHYGLS
+499 EYTTKNIGHYGLS
-512 FDYYSH
+512 FEYYSH

-528 VMVHRLLEKYLSQ
+528 VIVHRLLEKYLNKENPSGH
-541 EKATNVDFYGSAC
+541 EIYNSAC

-565 RAERDSIKFMQI
+565 KAERDSIKFMQI
-577 KYMQDKMNT
+577 KYMQDKTNK

-614 VRDLKGDFFVYNKD
+614 VRDLKGDYYIYNKD
-628 NHSLTGKKTKATYQL
+628 DHSLIGKKSKRKYQL
-643 GDAVR
+643 GDAVQ

>member
-1 MIFNNNI
+1 MRRKKNKIERKENN
-8 LSRRRNINKEKNN
+8 
-21 TTKNKFVGILE
+21 KNKFVGTLD
-32 VSTRGSAVV
+32 VSVRGVAVV
-41 ICESIEEKIHIEN
+41 VCESLEEKIHLEN

-60 NDNVEVYVFSRKK
+60 NDFVEVYVFSRRKK
-73 NGKYLGEITNLIKR
+73 NKYYGEITNLLKR
-87 DKSEYV
+87 DKKEYV
-93 GKIQISEKFAFV
+93 GKIEVSDKFSFV
-105 LIDNKRIHVD
+105 IVDNKRIHVD
-115 IFVPKDKIN
+115 IFVPISMIN
-124 KAKNNDKVLVKI
+124 KAKDSDKVLVEI
-136 TEWRKN
+136 TEWKQN

-155 IEGEHNTEIH
+155 TEGEHNTEIH

-178 SDIKEFAN
+178 KEIKEFAN
-186 NIDTSIN
+186 NIDTTIN
-193 KAEILKRRDFREELT
+193 DKEVSNRRDFRNELT

-223 SFKKLENKSYEIG
+223 SFKKISNSSYEIG
-236 IHIADVSHYL
+236 VHIADVSHYL
-246 QPKTILDNEAFSR
+246 QPNTILDNEAFNR

-269 VPMLPEV
+269 VPMLPEI

-286 NEEKFTFSAVFII
+286 NEEKYTFSAVFTID
-299 QNSSVINQWF
+299 NNKVINEWF
-309 GKTVI
+309 GKTI
-314 KSDYR
+314 INSNYR
-319 FSYEEAQMVIET
+319 FSYEEAQEIIET
-331 KDSIIN
+331 KNTVIR
-337 KEVSLT
+337 KEVSLN
-343 GKEYKIPSRVKTA
+343 GIEHSVSNKVKEAVLK
-356 ILTLNEIAVEM
+356 LNDIAVYM
-367 RKKRMKQGAISFDK
+367 RKERMNSGAISFDK
-381 KEVRFTINKDKEP
+381 KEVRFSINKQNEP

-401 SKEANK
+401 SKESNK

-415 ANKKVS
+415 ANRKVS
-421 EYVGKTIKKTPFIY
+421 EYVGKKIKKNLFIY

-452 AKSLGHKLDISSK
+452 AKSLGYNLDISSRK
-465 NKMSESL
+465 KMSESL
-472 NALLKAVK
+472 NKILKQVK

-499 EYTTNNIGHYGLS
+499 EYTTKNIGHYGLS
-512 FDYYSH
+512 FEFYSH

-528 VMVHRLLEKYLSQ
+528 VIVHRLLEKYLNKENPSGH
-541 EKATNVDFYGSAC
+541 EIYNSAC

-565 RAERDSIKFMQI
+565 KAERDSIKFMQI
-577 KYMQDKMNT
+577 KFMQDKTNK

-614 VRDLKGDFFVYNKD
+614 VRDLKGDYYIYNKD
-628 NHSLTGKKTKATYQL
+628 DHSLIGKKNKIKYQL
-643 GDAVR
+643 GDAIQ

>member
-1 MIFNNNI
+1 M
-8 LSRRRNINKEKNN
+8 RRRENKIKNR
-21 TTKNKFVGILE
+21 FVGILD
-32 VSTRGSAVV
+32 VSVRGVAAVV
-41 ICESIEEKIHIEN
+41 CDGVEEKIHLEK

-60 NDNVEVYVFSRKK
+60 NDFVEVYVFSRRKK
-73 NGKYLGEITNLIKR
+73 NKYYGEITKLLKR
-87 DKSEYV
+87 EKKEYV
-93 GKIQISEKFAFV
+93 GKIEISEKFSFV
-105 LIDNKRIHVD
+105 IVDNKRIHVD
-115 IFVPKDKIN
+115 IFVPISMIN
-124 KAKNNDKVLVKI
+124 KAKNNDKVLVEI

-155 IEGEHNTEIH
+155 VEGEHNTEIH

-178 SDIKEFAN
+178 KEIKEFAD
-186 NIDTSIN
+186 NIDTTIN
-193 KAEILKRRDFREELT
+193 KDEVSNRRDFRNELT

-223 SFKKLENKSYEIG
+223 SFKRISNSSYEIG

-246 QPKTILDNEAFSR
+246 QPNTILDNEAFNR

-286 NEEKFTFSAVFII
+286 NEEKYTFSAVFTIDK
-299 QNSSVINQWF
+299 NKVINEWF
-309 GKTVI
+309 GKTI
-314 KSDYR
+314 INSNYR
-319 FSYEEAQMVIET
+319 FSYEEAQEIIET
-331 KDSIIN
+331 KKNIIR
-337 KEVSLT
+337 KEVSLKNT
-343 GKEYKIPSRVKTA
+343 EYSVTNNVKEAVLK
-356 ILTLNEIAVEM
+356 LNEIAIYM
-367 RKKRMKQGAISFDK
+367 RKERMKNGAISFDK
-381 KEVRFTINKDKEP
+381 KEVRFSINKEKEP

-401 SKEANK
+401 SKESNK

-415 ANKKVS
+415 ANRKVS
-421 EYVGKTIKKTPFIY
+421 EYIGKRNKKNVFIY

-452 AKSLGHKLDISSK
+452 AKSLGYNLDISSRRR
-465 NKMSESL
+465 MSESL
-472 NALLKAVK
+472 NKMLKQIK

-499 EYTTNNIGHYGLS
+499 EYTTKNIGHYGLS
-512 FDYYSH
+512 FEYYSH

-528 VMVHRLLEKYLSQ
+528 VIVHRLLEKYLNKENPSGH
-541 EKATNVDFYGSAC
+541 ESYNSAC

-565 RAERDSIKFMQI
+565 KAERDSIKFMQI
-577 KYMQDKMNT
+577 KYMQDKTNK

-614 VRDLKGDFFVYNKD
+614 VRDLKGDYYIYNKD
-628 NHSLTGKKTKATYQL
+628 DHSLIGKKSKMKYQL
-643 GDAVR
+643 GDSIQ

>member
-1 MIFNNNI
+1 M
-8 LSRRRNINKEKNN
+8 RRRENKIKNR
-21 TTKNKFVGILE
+21 FVGILD
-32 VSTRGSAVV
+32 VSVRGVAAVV
-41 ICESIEEKIHIEN
+41 CDGVEEKIHLEK

-60 NDNVEVYVFSRKK
+60 NDFVEVYVFSRRKK
-73 NGKYLGEITNLIKR
+73 NKYYGEITKLLKR
-87 DKSEYV
+87 EKKEYV
-93 GKIQISEKFAFV
+93 GKIEISEKFSFV
-105 LIDNKRIHVD
+105 IVDNKRIHVD
-115 IFVPKDKIN
+115 IFVPISMIN
-124 KAKNNDKVLVKI
+124 KAKNNDKVLVEI
-136 TEWRKN
+136 TEWKKN

-155 IEGEHNTEIH
+155 VEGEHNTEIH

-178 SDIKEFAN
+178 KEIKEFAD
-186 NIDTSIN
+186 NIDTTIN
-193 KAEILKRRDFREELT
+193 KDEVSNRRDFRNELT

-223 SFKKLENKSYEIG
+223 SFKRISNSSYEIG

-246 QPKTILDNEAFSR
+246 QPNTILDNEAFNR

-286 NEEKFTFSAVFII
+286 NEEKYTFSAVFTIDK
-299 QNSSVINQWF
+299 NKVINEWF
-309 GKTVI
+309 GKTI
-314 KSDYR
+314 INSNYR
-319 FSYEEAQMVIET
+319 FSYEEAQEIIET
-331 KDSIIN
+331 KKNIIR
-337 KEVSLT
+337 KEVSLKNT
-343 GKEYKIPSRVKTA
+343 EYSVTNNVKEAVLK
-356 ILTLNEIAVEM
+356 LNEIAIYM
-367 RKKRMKQGAISFDK
+367 RKERMKNGAISFDK
-381 KEVRFTINKDKEP
+381 KEVRFSINKEKEP

-401 SKEANK
+401 SKESNK

-415 ANKKVS
+415 ANRKVS
-421 EYVGKTIKKTPFIY
+421 EYIGKRNKKNVFIY

-452 AKSLGHKLDISSK
+452 AKSLGYNLDISSRRR
-465 NKMSESL
+465 MSESL
-472 NALLKAVK
+472 NKMLKQIK

-499 EYTTNNIGHYGLS
+499 EYTTKNIGHYGLS
-512 FDYYSH
+512 FEYYSH

-528 VMVHRLLEKYLSQ
+528 VIVHRLLEKYLNKENPSGH
-541 EKATNVDFYGSAC
+541 ESYNSAC

-565 RAERDSIKFMQI
+565 KAERDSIKFMQI
-577 KYMQDKMNT
+577 KYMQDKTNK

-614 VRDLKGDFFVYNKD
+614 VRDLKGDYYIYNKD
-628 NHSLTGKKTKATYQL
+628 DHSLIGKKSKMKYQL
-643 GDAVR
+643 GDSIQ

>member
-1 MIFNNNI
+1 M
-8 LSRRRNINKEKNN
+8 SRRRNKIERKENKKNR
-21 TTKNKFVGILE
+21 FLGILD
-32 VSTRGSAVV
+32 VSVRGVAAVV
-41 ICESIEEKIHIEN
+41 CEGLDEKIHLEN

-60 NDNVEVYVFSRKK
+60 NDIVEVYVFSRRKK
-73 NGKYLGEITNLIKR
+73 NKYYGEITRLVKR
-87 DKSEYV
+87 DKNEYV
-93 GKIQISEKFAFV
+93 GKIEISEKFSFV
-105 LIDNKRIHVD
+105 IIDNKRIHVD
-115 IFVPKDKIN
+115 IFVPISFIN
-124 KAKNNDKVLVKI
+124 NAKNNDKVLVEI

-155 IEGEHNTEIH
+155 TEGEHNTEIH

-178 SDIKEFAN
+178 KEIKDYAN
-186 NIDTSIN
+186 NIDTTIN
-193 KAEILKRRDFREELT
+193 FKEVSKRRDFRKELT

-223 SFKKLENKSYEIG
+223 SFKKLSNNSYEIG
-236 IHIADVSHYL
+236 VHIADVSHYL
-246 QPKTILDNEAFSR
+246 QPNTILDNEAFNR

-269 VPMLPEV
+269 VPMLPEI

-286 NEEKFTFSAVFII
+286 NEEKYTFSAVFII
-299 QNSSVINQWF
+299 EKNKVINEWF
-309 GKTVI
+309 GKTI
-314 KSDYR
+314 INSNYR
-319 FSYEEAQMVIET
+319 FSYEEAQEIIET
-331 KDSIIN
+331 KNNIIR
-337 KEVSLT
+337 KEVSLNN
-343 GKEYKIPSRVKTA
+343 KEYSVSNNVKEA
-356 ILTLNEIAVEM
+356 VLKLNEIASYM
-367 RKKRMKQGAISFDK
+367 RKERMNSGAISFDK
-381 KEVRFTINKDKEP
+381 KEVRFSINKDKEP

-401 SKEANK
+401 SKESNK

-415 ANKKVS
+415 ANRKVS
-421 EYVGKTIKKTPFIY
+421 EYIGKKNKKNIFIY

-452 AKSLGHKLDISSK
+452 AKSLGYNLDISSRK
-465 NKMSESL
+465 RMSESL
-472 NALLKAVK
+472 NKILKKIK

-499 EYTTNNIGHYGLS
+499 EYTTKNIGHYGLA

-528 VMVHRLLEKYLSQ
+528 VIVHRLLEQYLNK
-541 EKATNVDFYGSAC
+541 EKPSGHEIYNSAC

-565 RAERDSIKFMQI
+565 KAERDSIKFMQI
-577 KYMQDKMNT
+577 KYMQDKTNK

-614 VRDLKGDFFVYNKD
+614 VRDLKGDYYIYNKD
-628 NHSLTGKKTKATYQL
+628 EHSLIGKKTKIKYQL
-643 GDAVR
+643 GDSIQ

-662 FILAE
+662 FILA

>member
-1 MIFNNNI
+1 M
-8 LSRRRNINKEKNN
+8 SRRRNKIERKENKKNR
-21 TTKNKFVGILE
+21 FLGVLD
-32 VSTRGSAVV
+32 VSVRGVAAVV
-41 ICESIEEKIHIEN
+41 CEGLDEKIHLEN

-60 NDNVEVYVFSRKK
+60 NDIVEVYVFSRRKK
-73 NGKYLGEITNLIKR
+73 NKYYGEITRLVKR
-87 DKSEYV
+87 DKNEYV
-93 GKIQISEKFAFV
+93 GKIEISEKFSFV
-105 LIDNKRIHVD
+105 IIDNKRIHVD
-115 IFVPKDKIN
+115 IFVPISFIN
-124 KAKNNDKVLVKI
+124 NAKNNDKVLVEI

-178 SDIKEFAN
+178 KEIKDYAN
-186 NIDTSIN
+186 NIDTTIN
-193 KAEILKRRDFREELT
+193 FKEVSKRRDFRKELT

-223 SFKKLENKSYEIG
+223 SFKKLSKNSYEIG
-236 IHIADVSHYL
+236 VHIADVSHYL
-246 QPKTILDNEAFSR
+246 QPNTILDNEAFNR

-269 VPMLPEV
+269 VPMLPEI

-286 NEEKFTFSAVFII
+286 NEEKYTFSAVFII
-299 QNSSVINQWF
+299 EKNKVINEWF
-309 GKTVI
+309 GKTI
-314 KSDYR
+314 INSNYR
-319 FSYEEAQMVIET
+319 FSYEEAQEIIET
-331 KDSIIN
+331 KNNIIR
-337 KEVSLT
+337 KEVSLNN
-343 GKEYKIPSRVKTA
+343 KEYSVSNNVKEA
-356 ILTLNEIAVEM
+356 VLKLNEIASYM
-367 RKKRMKQGAISFDK
+367 RKERMNSGAISFDK
-381 KEVRFTINKDKEP
+381 KEVRFSINKDKEP

-401 SKEANK
+401 SKESNK

-415 ANKKVS
+415 ANRKVS
-421 EYVGKTIKKTPFIY
+421 EYIGKKNKKNIFIY

-452 AKSLGHKLDISSK
+452 AKSLGYNLDISSRK
-465 NKMSESL
+465 RMSESL
-472 NALLKAVK
+472 NKILKKIK

-499 EYTTNNIGHYGLS
+499 EYTTKNIGHYGLA

-528 VMVHRLLEKYLSQ
+528 VIVHRLLEQYLNK
-541 EKATNVDFYGSAC
+541 EKPSGHEIYNSAC

-565 RAERDSIKFMQI
+565 KAERDSIKFMQI
-577 KYMQDKMNT
+577 KYMQDKKNK

-614 VRDLKGDFFVYNKD
+614 VRDLKGDYYIYNKD
-628 NHSLTGKKTKATYQL
+628 EHSLIGKKTKIKYQL
-643 GDAVR
+643 GDSIQ

-662 FILAE
+662 FILA